1 MTPERWRQVSRVYH
15 DALARDSG
23 ERASFLREACRD
35 DEALRQDV
43 ESLLAQPAST
53 ENFLGEPAF
62 AMAPGLVDDSAEAT
76 LTGQSLGVYHVLD
89 LLGVGGMGEV
99 YRARDTKLGRDV
111 ALKVLP
117 RLFSADPD
125 RLARFEREAR
135 LLASLNPPNI
145 AGIHGCFAVRTG
157 TASEGRTEPW
167 AGRGMP
173 TRKATA
179 S

>member
-1 MTPERWRQVSRVYH
+1 M
-15 DALARDSG
+15 
-23 ERASFLREACRD
+23 
-35 DEALRQDV
+35 
-43 ESLLAQPAST
+43 
-53 ENFLGEPAF
+53 
-62 AMAPGLVDDSAEAT
+62 
-76 LTGQSLGVYHVLD
+76 
-89 LLGVGGMGEV
+89 V
-99 YRARDTKLGRDV
+99 YRAEDLRLGREV
-111 ALKVLP
+111 AIKLLKKDAST
-117 RLFSADPD
+117 SADW
-125 RLARFEREAR
+125 LARFEREAR